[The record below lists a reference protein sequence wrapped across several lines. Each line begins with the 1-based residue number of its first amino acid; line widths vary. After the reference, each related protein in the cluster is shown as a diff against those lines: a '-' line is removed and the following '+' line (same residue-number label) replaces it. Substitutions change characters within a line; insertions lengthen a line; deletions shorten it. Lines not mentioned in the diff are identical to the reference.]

1 MRASQSL
8 GCCNNIHTGLQYWP
22 CRGHSLQLSIATI
35 CDLSIVV
42 AEGHSELWRQKATKR
57 VSVTLQMLWL
67 LGHNEL
73 WRPKPA
79 KVVTNLAKN
88 PPNGNTGWGPA
99 TNLPTGRKGI
109 INPCSIPATHRPSRH
124 GCCHDH
130 RSCGGHCF
138 CGEHVLYICITRIC
152 IDIQA
157 FRFQIKVIML

>member
-1 MRASQSL
+1 MSSSPALLIYS
-8 GCCNNIHTGLQYWP
+8 
-22 CRGHSLQLSIATI
+22 AVF
-35 CDLSIVV
+35 DLAVV
-42 AEGHSELWRQKATKR
+42 VTEGHSKLWRQKATKR
-57 VSVTLQMLWL
+57 VSLTLQMLWL

-79 KVVTNLAKN
+79 KVVTKLAKN

-99 TNLPTGRKGI
+99 TNLPPGRKRI
-109 INPCSIPATHRPSRH
+109 INPRSIPATHRPSRR